1 MARWETH
8 HDDAEREYA
17 YDRASQFDRV
27 SRRRKFPA
35 VDAGPA
41 SPSVQYGFLRPN
53 GGEILTGELK
63 SAFPSAWSGMLR
75 GGVRMSINTVLLEA
89 SAGYLSFGQP
99 DLDVWE
105 GKLRLSVGF

>member
-1 MARWETH
+1 
-8 HDDAEREYA
+8 
-17 YDRASQFDRV
+17 
-27 SRRRKFPA
+27 
-35 VDAGPA
+35 
-41 SPSVQYGFLRPN
+41 
-53 GGEILTGELK
+53 
-63 SAFPSAWSGMLR
+63 MLR